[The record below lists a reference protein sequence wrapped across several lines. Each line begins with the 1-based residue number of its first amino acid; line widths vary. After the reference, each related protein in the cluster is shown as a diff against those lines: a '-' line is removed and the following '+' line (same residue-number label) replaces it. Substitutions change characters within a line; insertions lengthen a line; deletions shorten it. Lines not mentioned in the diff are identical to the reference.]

1 MEFIR
6 QIERLQLLNKLVKE
20 QRTGRPEELAERLGI
35 GRRQLYVY
43 IEYLKDFG
51 MDIQFSRKLDSFIYA
66 AQRELKIEV
75 RFELLDSKDRSEING
90 GESLNLFTPC
100 YFYALAENIL
110 VV

>member
-20 QRTGRPEELAERLGI
+20 RRTGSPEELAERLGI

-51 MDIQFSRKLDSFIYA
+51 MDIQFSRKLDGFVYA
-66 AQRELKIEV
+66 EQHELKIEV
-75 RFELLDSKDRSEING
+75 RFELLDSKSRTEING
-90 GESLNLFTPC
+90 GESLNLYTPC
-100 YFYALAENIL
+100 YFYALTEDSL
-110 VV
+110 VI

>member
-20 QRTGRPEELAERLGI
+20 QRTGKPEELAARLGI

-51 MDIQFSRKLDSFIYA
+51 VDIQFSRKRDSFVYA
-66 AQRELKIEV
+66 EKHELKIEV
-75 RFELLDSKDRSEING
+75 KFELIDSKNGVGING
-90 GESLNLFTPC
+90 GKSLNFFTPC
-100 YFYALAENIL
+100 YFYALTEDSL